1 MPRFIIERN
10 MPGVGDLTGEQLR
23 EAAQTS
29 NRVLRELGPD
39 VQWLQSYVSDD
50 RITCVYIASDEKLVR
65 EHARRS
71 GFPADRIL
79 EVRTVI
85 DPTTAEMTTVTA

>member
-10 MPGVGDLTGEQLR
+10 MPGVGDLSAEQLR
-23 EAAQTS
+23 EASQTS
-29 NRVLRELGPD
+29 RRVLKELGTD
-39 VQWLQSYVSDD
+39 VQWEHSYVSDD
-50 RITCVYIASDEKLVR
+50 RITCVYIATNEALVL

-85 DPTTAEMTTVTA
+85 DPTTAEMSAVTA